1 VDSRIIFPVIFCL
14 ITKFTSGPLRPL
26 SVRNLPSS
34 LSVNFSNAAIGAQKK
49 RIEEVSRFSP
59 FPFLLIWRDGGKQ
72 LARRREEKNYEI
84 SKKKKKKITI

>member
-1 VDSRIIFPVIFCL
+1 
-14 ITKFTSGPLRPL
+14 
-26 SVRNLPSS
+26 
-34 LSVNFSNAAIGAQKK
+34 VNFSNAAIGAQKK

-84 SKKKKKKITI
+84 SKKKKKKNYNLNLKKNIHFTLSS